1 MKGVNSMAKI
11 LRASVMR
18 KDEWFKER
26 DQEEWKRTRRQV
38 LKRDNST
45 CMYCGWQTQR
55 FMQVNHIGAEDNH
68 NLDNLETVCAA
79 CHAVLH
85 IGIKSMQGIISAF
98 GCKPGLT
105 NMAKV
110 VHATRM
116 LVARSTNWAEIERQV
131 LEHYALPDGH
141 VYTCDETTRLAN
153 QMLKMIQPGEYRG
166 YLPEGTAILFHQSL
180 PWNGFPER
188 VHMWQLPG

>member
-1 MKGVNSMAKI
+1 MTKI

-18 KDEWFKER
+18 KDEWDKER

-45 CMYCGWQTQR
+45 CRYCGWTAQK

-68 NLDNLETVCAA
+68 RLDNLETVCTA
-79 CHAVLH
+79 CHAILH
-85 IGIKSMQGIISAF
+85 IGIKSMEGIISASD
-98 GCKPGLT
+98 CKPELN
-105 NMAKV
+105 NMARIV
-110 VHATRM
+110 YATRV
-116 LVARSTNWAEIERQV
+116 LVARKTRWTEIERQI
-131 LEHYALPDGH
+131 LEHYALPGGH
-141 VYTCDETTRLAN
+141 VYTCDETTGLAN
-153 QMLKMIQPGEYRG
+153 QMLKTIQPGEYRG
-166 YLPEGTAILFHQSL
+166 YLPEGKAILFHQSP

>member
-1 MKGVNSMAKI
+1 MTKI
-11 LRASVMR
+11 LHASVMR
-18 KDEWFKER
+18 KDEWDKER
-26 DQEEWKRTRRQV
+26 DQEEWKRIRLQV

-45 CMYCGWQTQR
+45 CVYCGWTAQK

-68 NLDNLETVCAA
+68 SPDNLETVCEA

-98 GCKPGLT
+98 DCQPELT
-105 NMAKV
+105 NMAKIV
-110 VHATRM
+110 YATRV
-116 LVARSTNWAEIERQV
+116 LVARQTRWPEIERQV
-131 LEHYALPDGH
+131 LEHYALPGGR
-141 VYTCDETTRLAN
+141 VYTCDETTGLAN

-166 YLPEGTAILFHQSL
+166 YLPEGKAILFHRSP